1 MYDDSDRAKTRYKV
15 LEIEVERKR
24 TQISQKQ
31 KKFDEVQAQIQDL
44 QARLSIEAKRTDPT
58 QQIKLQNLIKDLK
71 NISPSVLQKVDEVNY
86 RCNQVKQI

>member
-31 KKFDEVQAQIQDL
+31 KKFEEVQVQIQDL

-58 QQIKLQNLIKDLK
+58 QQIKLQNLIKELK
-71 NISPSVLQKVDEVNY
+71 NISPAVLQKVDEVNY